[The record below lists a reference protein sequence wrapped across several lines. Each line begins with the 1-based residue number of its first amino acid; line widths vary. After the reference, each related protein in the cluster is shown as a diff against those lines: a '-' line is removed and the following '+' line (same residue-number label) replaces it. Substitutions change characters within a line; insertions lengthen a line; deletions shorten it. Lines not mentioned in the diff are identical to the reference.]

1 MAQRPD
7 DSHDAKRKVANRT
20 ELSVLRAILDH
31 TERGEQI
38 INLNQLA
45 KYVDRTKSVVSPAL
59 DSLEDMGFI
68 TSVKTDGGKR
78 KTRTIRVANAPHVR
92 LVPILG
98 RVAAGQPILADLE
111 NVTEL
116 VPLPSQ
122 HIRGINVYMLK
133 VRGES
138 MIGDGILDGDYVI
151 VDRDQ
156 EVKDDEI
163 GVVLIGEEAAIK
175 HVWRGANSIRLVS
188 SNPAFDDQNYDE
200 SDFAEI
206 QGKVLGV
213 VRWLT

>member
-1 MAQRPD
+1 MAQHMD
-7 DSHDAKRKVANRT
+7 DPHDAKRKVANRT
-20 ELSVLRAILDH
+20 ELKVLRAILDH

-38 INLNQLA
+38 TNLDQLA
-45 KYVDRTKSVVSPAL
+45 RYVGRTKSVVSPAL
-59 DSLEDMGFI
+59 DNLEDMGFI
-68 TSVKTDGGKR
+68 TSDKTHGGKR
-78 KTRTIRVANAPHVR
+78 QTRTIRVANAPQVR

-98 RVAAGQPILADLE
+98 KVAAGQPILADLE

-116 VPLPSQ
+116 VPLSSQ
-122 HIRGINVYMLK
+122 HIRGVNVYMLK

-138 MIGDGILDGDYVI
+138 MIGDGILDGDHVI

-163 GVVLIGEEAAIK
+163 GVVLVGEEATIK
-175 HVWRGANSIRLVS
+175 HVWREANSIRLVS
-188 SNPAFDDQNYDE
+188 SNPAFADQNYEE
-200 SDFAEI
+200 SDFPEI

>member
-1 MAQRPD
+1 
-7 DSHDAKRKVANRT
+7 
-20 ELSVLRAILDH
+20 
-31 TERGEQI
+31 
-38 INLNQLA
+38 
-45 KYVDRTKSVVSPAL
+45 
-59 DSLEDMGFI
+59 
-68 TSVKTDGGKR
+68 
-78 KTRTIRVANAPHVR
+78 
-92 LVPILG
+92 
-98 RVAAGQPILADLE
+98 
-111 NVTEL
+111 
-116 VPLPSQ
+116 
-122 HIRGINVYMLK
+122 
-133 VRGES
+133 